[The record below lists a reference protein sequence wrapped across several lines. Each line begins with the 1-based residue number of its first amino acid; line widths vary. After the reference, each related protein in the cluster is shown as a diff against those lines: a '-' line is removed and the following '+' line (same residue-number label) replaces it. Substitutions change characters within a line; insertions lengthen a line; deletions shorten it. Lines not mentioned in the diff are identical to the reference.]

1 MSCFKSHLPVSQ
13 DKKKK
18 KTLERNATKSEM
30 LNKDAGAA
38 IAFVST
44 CLFRT
49 AATDCGVWL
58 QCALSF
64 KCSFSFSFSV
74 LITLYSV
81 AIVFMHFNQ
90 SYIYKSFFKP
100 HNCTGLCYLSDP
112 LKVKRLV
119 FLPSTVRVLP
129 LICSHGSAYFLSHE

>member
-1 MSCFKSHLPVSQ
+1 MLGLQLLLYLPVF
-13 DKKKK
+13 
-18 KTLERNATKSEM
+18 SEEQR
-30 LNKDAGAA
+30 LT
-38 IAFVST
+38 VE
-44 CLFRT
+44 
-49 AATDCGVWL
+49 CGYSVP
-58 QCALSF
+58 CPSND
-64 KCSFSFSFSV
+64 CSFSFSFSV

-112 LKVKRLV
+112 LQVKRLV